1 MIYTIGHSTRG
12 IDEFLTLLRQHG
24 IATLSDVRRYPASRR
39 YPHFSRDA
47 LRERL
52 EAIGTEYLHLPE
64 LGGRRS
70 PAADSPN
77 RAWRNDQFRGYAD
90 HMATPE
96 FRTGL
101 ERLLAAKPPVAVVCA
116 EAVPWRCH
124 RQMIADELVRRGLE
138 VTHIL
143 DDRSILAH
151 ELNPIAINT
160 GTHLIYPATA
170 TKTLF

>member
-12 IDEFLTLLRQHG
+12 IDEFLGLLGQHR
-24 IATLSDVRRYPASRR
+24 IATLADVRRYPASRR

-47 LRERL
+47 LHERL
-52 EAIGTEYLHLPE
+52 EAIEIEYLHLPE

-70 PAADSPN
+70 PTTDSPN
-77 RAWRNDQFRGYAD
+77 TAWRNEQFRGYAD
-90 HMATPE
+90 HLATAE
-96 FRTGL
+96 FQSGL
-101 ERLLAAKPPVAVVCA
+101 ERLLGAKSPVAVVCA

-143 DDRSILAH
+143 DDQSTLPHKR
-151 ELNPIAINT
+151 NPNAIDA
-160 GTHLIYPATA
+160 GTHLIYPATS